1 MLPTIQTLTSYLT
14 LASVAAV
21 FLMVVAFVA
30 SSQSQKRELAIKQT
44 ARLNQRTR
52 WRNDKD

>member
-1 MLPTIQTLTSYLT
+1 MLPTIQTLTPYLT

-30 SSQSQKRELAIKQT
+30 GQNQKREQAIKQT

-52 WRNDKD
+52 WRD

>member
-1 MLPTIQTLTSYLT
+1 MLPAIQTLTPYLT

-30 SSQSQKRELAIKQT
+30 SSQNQKRELAIKQT

-52 WRNDKD
+52 WRNYKD

>member
-1 MLPTIQTLTSYLT
+1 MLPTIQTLTPYLT

-30 SSQSQKRELAIKQT
+30 SSQNQKREQAIKQT
-44 ARLNQRTR
+44 ATLNQATR
-52 WRNDKD
+52 WRNYKD